1 MEEENKKIEEKEN
14 KKTAEPV
21 ESVAPEGFAPED
33 VSPEAIAIPASAA
46 KEEIVPEDVKAL
58 LPSVDKWKPRTKLG
72 QDVMDGKYT
81 DLKTILHAGIRIK
94 EFQIADKLV
103 PDLGNEIIYIGGS
116 PGKGGG
122 SQRTITKKTARM
134 HKSGRRFRI
143 SSLVVVGDGNGII
156 GVGQGTGKE
165 HRNAIEKA
173 VEHAKLDM
181 IYVERGCGSWQCVC
195 GQPHSIPAKAVGRSG
210 SVTVE
215 LRPAPRGTGLAVC
228 DDLKKI
234 LRSAGIKDSWCR
246 TSGNTASRT
255 NLIKAGFNA
264 LRSMNN
270 MKRLVVLEKKADDT
284 TKACNTSRA
293 RETSVSHEE

>member
-1 MEEENKKIEEKEN
+1 MDEETKKEEKN
-14 KKTAEPV
+14 TAAGKTVEPLAQAAEPIGNAAPV
-21 ESVAPEGFAPED
+21 EEVAEGVMPL
-33 VSPEAIAIPASAA
+33 VPAAA
-46 KEEIVPEDVKAL
+46 KEEIVPEDVKAM
-58 LPSVDKWKPRTKLG
+58 LPSLDKWKPRTKLG
-72 QDVMDGKYT
+72 KDVMEGKYAG
-81 DLKTILHAGIRIK
+81 LKPVLQAGAKVK
-94 EFQIADKLV
+94 EFQIVDKLI

-173 VEHAKLDM
+173 IEHAKLDM
-181 IYVERGCGSWQCVC
+181 IYIERGCGSWQCAC
-195 GQPHSIPAKAVGRSG
+195 GQPHSLPAKAVGRSG

-234 LRSAGIKDSWCR
+234 LKSAGVKDSWCR

-270 MKRLVVLEKKADDT
+270 MKRLTVLEKKAEVPAE
-284 TKACNTSRA
+284 KK
-293 RETSVSHEE
+293 